1 MSEKEGNNE
10 VSTEQQLAELNAKYQ
25 RERERAQRF
34 DAELRDTEKK
44 IEEFSKFG
52 DTESLSAKL
61 QELEALKK
69 EKATTNPEDLEALL
83 KEKEVS
89 IRSEAQKAIADREA
103 KIDELSTQLHE
114 IQVVSKAWDAIGKEF
129 TPDAGKLLKDHL
141 RKNLTLS
148 EDGQIAVKGK
158 DGKPV
163 YVDGVKLKTVSDFA
177 EELKTEYPS
186 LVADKSI
193 SGTMKTNG
201 ITRTDSGEKILDFNS
216 LKSLSASEIREQAR
230 IRAEKQLN
238 NN

>member
-1 MSEKEGNNE
+1 MSETEQK
-10 VSTEQQLAELNAKYQ
+10 STEQQLSELNAKYE
-25 RERERAQRF
+25 RERNRAQRF
-34 DAELRDTEKK
+34 DGELEDVNRKLKGYKEL
-44 IEEFSKFG
+44 G
-52 DTESLSAKL
+52 DVEDVQSKL
-61 QELEALKK
+61 QELDTLKK

-83 KEKEVS
+83 KEKEVA
-89 IRSEAQKAIADREA
+89 IRGEAQKAIADREA
-103 KIDELSTQLHE
+103 KINELSTQLHE
-114 IQVVSKAWDAIGKEF
+114 IQVVNKAWDAIGKEF
-129 TPDAGKLLKDHL
+129 TSDAGKLLKDHL

-163 YVDGVKLKTVSDFA
+163 YIDGVKLKTVSDFA